1 MIVIEFSQVLENKSP
16 KRIEILLLVK
26 VLTEQRVIKIRN

>member
-1 MIVIEFSQVLENKSP
+1 MIVIGYSQVLENKLL

-26 VLTEQRVIKIRN
+26 VLTEQGLIKIRN